1 MRRPAVQSLG
11 CMLPRP
17 GFEGRCLRRWAVA
30 LLAWGWSLAAV
41 SAMAAPEP
49 ATALADGKAHASE
62 VSPQAWLQRVQRAAQ
77 RHSYEGT
84 VVFTAGDVMSSSR
97 IGHYRRGAE
106 SFERIEALDGRQQR
120 RYRHDDVVVT
130 LWPAERVASKARR
143 DIAGQPGLLRG
154 LEPRLQQ
161 HYELRLLGAE
171 PVAGRSAQAVML
183 RPRDAWR
190 YGQRLWADQLTGL
203 LLRADVLGPDGRVLE
218 SSAFTE
224 LKMDVVGGQASVLTP
239 LRNLGGWR
247 EVHLAS
253 QETRLEQEGWTL
265 GPLPAGFSLLG
276 AVRKAIALPAD
287 PAVRQAP
294 ASTVHAVFSD
304 GLARVSVF
312 IEPAQGPGRPAFMT
326 QLGATHTLSQP
337 GGAEHWLTLMGD
349 VPMSTLKA
357 IAVVLQR
364 RP

>member
-1 MRRPAVQSLG
+1 MHSAIPSSWRVLQWA
-11 CMLPRP
+11 
-17 GFEGRCLRRWAVA
+17 GFEGRCLRRCAVA
-30 LLAWGWSLAAV
+30 LLAWGWLLAAV

-49 ATALADGKAHASE
+49 ATALADGKAQASE
-62 VSPQAWLQRVQRAAQ
+62 VSPQAWLQRVQRAAE
-77 RHSYEGT
+77 RYSYEGT
-84 VVFTAGDVMSSSR
+84 VVFTAGEVVSSSR
-97 IGHYRRGAE
+97 IGHYRRGHE

-120 RYRHDDVVVT
+120 RYRHDDLVVT
-130 LWPAERVASKARR
+130 FWPAERVASRARR
-143 DIAGQPGLLRG
+143 DVAGQPGLLPG

-171 PVAGRSAQAVML
+171 PVAGRLAQAVVL

-190 YGQRLWADQLTGL
+190 YAQRLWADQLTGL

-224 LKMDVVGGQASVLTP
+224 LKMDVVGRHVSVLTP
-239 LRNLGGWR
+239 LRNLDGWR
-247 EVHLAS
+247 AVQLGS
-253 QETRLEQEGWTL
+253 QETRLEQEGWIL
-265 GPLPAGFSLLG
+265 GPLPAGFSLVG
-276 AVRKAIALPAD
+276 AVRKALALPVDA
-287 PAVRQAP
+287 AVSQAP

-312 IEPAQGPGRPAFMT
+312 IEPAQGPRRPAFMT

-357 IAVVLQR
+357 IAGVLQR

>member
-1 MRRPAVQSLG
+1 MMRSAVQSFG
-11 CMLPRP
+11 CVLRWP
-17 GFEGRCLRRWAVA
+17 GVEARCLRRCAVIG
-30 LLAWGWSLAAV
+30 LAWAWMLASV
-41 SAMAAPEP
+41 SAMASPEP
-49 ATALADGKAHASE
+49 ATGLADGKAHASE
-62 VSPQAWLQRVQRAAQ
+62 VSPLVWLQRVQRAAE
-77 RHSYEGT
+77 RYSYEGT

-97 IGHYRRGAE
+97 IGHYRRGSE
-106 SFERIEALDGRQQR
+106 SFERIEALDGRQER
-120 RYRHDDVVVT
+120 RYRHDDLVVT
-130 LWPAERVASKARR
+130 FWPAERVASKARR
-143 DIAGQPGLLRG
+143 DIAAQPGLLPA

-171 PVAGRSAQAVML
+171 PVAGRLAQAVML

-190 YGQRLWADQLTGL
+190 YAQRLWTDKLTGL

-224 LKMDVVGGQASVLTP
+224 LRMDVVGGHASVLTP
-239 LRNLGGWR
+239 MRNLGGWR
-247 EVHLAS
+247 EVQLGS

-265 GPLPAGFSLLG
+265 GPLPAGFSLVG
-276 AVRKAIALPAD
+276 AVRKALTLPAD

-294 ASTVHAVFSD
+294 ASTVHAVLSD

-312 IEPAQGPGRPAFMT
+312 IEPAHELRRPAFMT
-326 QLGATHTLSQP
+326 QLGATHTLAQP

-357 IAVVLQR
+357 IAGVLHR

>member
-1 MRRPAVQSLG
+1 MHV
-11 CMLPRP
+11 
-17 GFEGRCLRRWAVA
+17 V
-30 LLAWGWSLAAV
+30 
-41 SAMAAPEP
+41 
-49 ATALADGKAHASE
+49 E
-62 VSPQAWLQRVQRAAQ
+62 V
-77 RHSYEGT
+77 
-84 VVFTAGDVMSSSR
+84 
-97 IGHYRRGAE
+97 
-106 SFERIEALDGRQQR
+106 
-120 RYRHDDVVVT
+120 
-130 LWPAERVASKARR
+130 
-143 DIAGQPGLLRG
+143 
-154 LEPRLQQ
+154 
-161 HYELRLLGAE
+161 
-171 PVAGRSAQAVML
+171 
-183 RPRDAWR
+183 
-190 YGQRLWADQLTGL
+190 GL

-357 IAVVLQR
+357 IAGARVLAVLGDSDSLEIGDWVMAIGVKKCSCIVVVSLQAAR
-364 RP
+364 RACEMLAAMPSLTSS

>member
-1 MRRPAVQSLG
+1 MRTAVQLFG
-11 CMLPRP
+11 RMPRWA
-17 GFEGRCLRRWAVA
+17 GFEACGLRRCALAGLTWAW
-30 LLAWGWSLAAV
+30 LLAAA
-41 SAMAAPEP
+41 SAMASPEP
-49 ATALADGKAHASE
+49 ATGLADGKAHASE
-62 VSPQAWLQRVQRAAQ
+62 VSPQVWLQRVQRAAE
-77 RHSYEGT
+77 RYSYEGT

-97 IGHYRRGAE
+97 IGHYRRGTE

-120 RYRHDDVVVT
+120 RYRHDDLVVT

-143 DIAGQPGLLRG
+143 DVAGQPGLLPG

-161 HYELRLLGAE
+161 HYELRPLGAE

-190 YGQRLWADQLTGL
+190 YAQRLWTDQLTGL

-224 LKMDVVGGQASVLTP
+224 LKMDVVGGHASVLTP
-239 LRNLGGWR
+239 MRNLGGWR
-247 EVHLAS
+247 EVQLGS

-265 GPLPAGFSLLG
+265 GPLPTGFSLVG
-276 AVRKAIALPAD
+276 AVRKALALPAD
-287 PAVRQAP
+287 PAVRQVP
-294 ASTVHAVFSD
+294 ASIVHAVFSD

-312 IEPAQGPGRPAFMT
+312 IEPAQGLRRPAFMT
-326 QLGATHTLSQP
+326 QLGATHTLAQP
-337 GGAEHWLTLMGD
+337 GGPEHWLTLMGD
-349 VPMSTLKA
+349 VPMPTLKA
-357 IAVVLQR
+357 IAGVLQR